1 VRGVRLYQYAPDHF
15 ASLQTRRK
23 SGLASADEIKRSE
36 QSAKKYLSE
45 GAYVDHISFFF
56 DPIPSKVLANIY
68 GPTHR
73 AWAKGTKLFEH
84 VVDVT
89 SLGHDVLYRVVE
101 SQRKTAFLDEF
112 SKDNNWEDDDP
123 AMLMKYIKEI
133 NALQRKW
140 GELGTGLVN
149 LEKQIALNVG
159 KTEQAY
165 VIASQREDFEWGR
178 EKYAA
183 NVPHLMVYPTSGEVA
198 IASINSLV
206 MGNDTRTP
214 VKSARPASFHW

>member
-1 VRGVRLYQYAPDHF
+1 MRLYHYAPDRF

-36 QSAKKYLSE
+36 ESAKKYLSE

-56 DPIPSKVLANIY
+56 DPIPSKTLANIY

-73 AWAKGTKLFEH
+73 AWAKGTKLFEY
-84 VVDVT
+84 VVEV
-89 SLGHDVLYRVVE
+89 SALGHDVLYRVVE
-101 SQRKTAFLDEF
+101 SARKTAFLDKF
-112 SKDNNWEDDDP
+112 SEDNNWENDDP
-123 AMLMKYIKEI
+123 AVLMKYIKEI
-133 NALQRKW
+133 NTLQRKW
-140 GELGTGLVN
+140 GELGTGLVS
-149 LEKQIALNVG
+149 LERQIALNVG

-183 NVPHLMVYPTSGEVA
+183 NVPHLMTYPASGEVV
-198 IASINSLV
+198 ISSISSLV

-214 VKSARPASFHW
+214 VKSTQPASFRW